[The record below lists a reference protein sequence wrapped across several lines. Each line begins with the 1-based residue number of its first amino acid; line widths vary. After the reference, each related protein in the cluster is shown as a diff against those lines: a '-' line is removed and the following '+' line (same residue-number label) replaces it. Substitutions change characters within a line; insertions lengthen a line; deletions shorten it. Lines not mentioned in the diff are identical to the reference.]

1 MTPVNFPEANI
12 VLGANQPPYEPLH
25 AHHASD
31 DPHGCVTC
39 CFELTDAEIEELVL
53 TRKLWM
59 RQLTFNRPFQ
69 PIALSTRKTT
79 L

>member
-12 VLGANQPPYEPLH
+12 VLGANQPQYEPLH
-25 AHHASD
+25 AYRAPD

-69 PIALSTRKTT
+69 PIALSTQKTT